1 MELLQSRGMYHCA
14 RSCITQETRPQILKM
29 ADVSD
34 LGTCYLPS
42 SLALLLL
49 APQESKLRRKRK
61 KAMYHSLE
69 SIPLPK
75 SKKQKM
81 LQVKWRSGNY

>member
-14 RSCITQETRPQILKM
+14 RPCITQETRSQILKM

-42 SLALLLL
+42 SLTLLLL

-61 KAMYHSLE
+61 VRYHSPE
-69 SIPLPK
+69 PIPLPN
-75 SKKQKM
+75 SKKQIM
-81 LQVKWRSGNY
+81 A